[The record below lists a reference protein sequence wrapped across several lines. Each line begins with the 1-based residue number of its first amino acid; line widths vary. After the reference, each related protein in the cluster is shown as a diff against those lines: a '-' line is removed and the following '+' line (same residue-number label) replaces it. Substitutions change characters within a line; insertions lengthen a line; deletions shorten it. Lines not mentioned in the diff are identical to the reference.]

1 MASLPSNQILYT
13 LGFIACCGLIAT
25 ALFFQFVLLYEPCP
39 LCILQRIGFMVV
51 GLICLVAAFH
61 NPQAG
66 GNRIYGGLISLASL
80 TGLGIA
86 IRQIWLQ
93 NNPPLIAECGPG
105 MDYWLETLP
114 VHEVIKRMFIGTGDC
129 TEVLWQFLGLSIPA
143 WSAIMFFCFSVFG
156 ARQLFY
162 RRRDRY

>member
-1 MASLPSNQILYT
+1 MLPLPSNQVLYT
-13 LGFIACCGLIAT
+13 LAFVACCALIAV
-25 ALFFQFVLLYEPCP
+25 ALYFQFVLMYEPCP
-39 LCILQRIGFMVV
+39 LCILQRIGFMTI

-61 NPQAG
+61 NPRAG
-66 GNRIYGGLISLASL
+66 GNRVYGGLITLSSL

-86 IRQIWLQ
+86 IRHTWLQ
-93 NNPPLIAECGPG
+93 NNPPAIAECGPG

-114 VHEVIKRMFIGTGDC
+114 ISEVIKRMFTGTGDC

-143 WSAIMFFCFSVFG
+143 WSAIMFFIFALFG

-162 RRRDRY
+162 RHIDR